1 MCGEYLTTAKYYLE
15 CVRKKINLETYTK
28 CMKKKFDLIH
38 NVDKPLIKKYV
49 ICTNA

>member
-15 CVRKKINLETYTK
+15 CVRKKINLKTYTK
-28 CMKKKFDLIH
+28 CMKQKYDLIH
-38 NVDKPLIKKYV
+38 KVDKQLTKKYV